1 MNKIICFL
9 LLALASSPVHAQWS
23 ASPQSVSTT
32 PEVSHMVFKG
42 HAFRLE
48 VARTPAQWQKGLSQ
62 RSTLKDN
69 HGMVFVF
76 DREQPLHFWM
86 RDTLIPLD
94 IMYFNS
100 DGSFNSVHKNVAPCK
115 LPKYASSYCPTY
127 ASKGN
132 ARYAVELKGGTL
144 DRLGIKSA
152 DLRLPTTKL

>member
-1 MNKIICFL
+1 MNKITCLL

-23 ASPQSVSTT
+23 ALPQSVWET
-32 PEVSHMVFKG
+32 PEVSRMVFNG
-42 HAFRLE
+42 HAFDLE

-62 RSTLKDN
+62 RRALKDN

-86 RDTLIPLD
+86 RETLIPLD
-94 IMYFNS
+94 IIYFNS
-100 DGSFNSVHKNVAPCK
+100 NGSFNSVHKNVAPCK
-115 LPKYASSYCPTY
+115 LPKYTSSYCPTY
-127 ASKGN
+127 ASTGN

-152 DLRLPTTKL
+152 HLTLPTTKL